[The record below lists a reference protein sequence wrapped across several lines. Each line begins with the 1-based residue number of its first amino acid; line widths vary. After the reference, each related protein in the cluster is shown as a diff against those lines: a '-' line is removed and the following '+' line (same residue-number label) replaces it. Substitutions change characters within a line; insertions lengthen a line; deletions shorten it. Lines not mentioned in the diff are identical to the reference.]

1 MWTTTTTTTTKPSSR
16 TWMLVGAVLLSTC
29 ATASAWQP
37 HYSPYRQRYAP
48 SSCQSFTSFKTAQSR
63 HRQRMLRAV
72 PESEEDTETVTP
84 PTQKSSYNLGI
95 NKNRG
100 LHPDDTNNDPGGF
113 WMAPDPVDK
122 HQDDANANNGYT
134 DIDTPVVRA
143 NKSKSANSTVDA
155 DSMMMTNR
163 QQGEIVPR
171 HPKTTRRMVARDN
184 DSQLLRGA
192 MWDETHYES
201 ETEQETTSS
210 ASPNGS
216 YGNRMEAPADGGRP
230 HSQASSNC
238 PPRPYRFYPDI
249 DMSIPESVYSE
260 DGSVDL
266 VWDLLRWD
274 AYQEAQREPLL
285 VSFLYS
291 TILNHR
297 SLESSLAFLLANRLQ
312 SPGMMISTQLQ
323 SIILDSLDCPVFRR
337 SLRADMMAVRDRD
350 PACNCL
356 PDVFLY
362 FKGFHALQSHRVAHC
377 LWNSGKYVLAQFLQ
391 SQVSQVFQIDI
402 HPNATM
408 GRYVMLLLISD
419 PFVTLMDPFSLTV
432 LVGSVRPCVV
442 LVHVCF
448 SHLHTLLSVLY
459 LFHHC
464 QSPLVASC
472 WITVPAL

>member
-1 MWTTTTTTTTKPSSR
+1 MRSNPDGEDEDGDDKP
-16 TWMLVGAVLLSTC
+16 G
-29 ATASAWQP
+29 Q
-37 HYSPYRQRYAP
+37 
-48 SSCQSFTSFKTAQSR
+48 
-63 HRQRMLRAV
+63 
-72 PESEEDTETVTP
+72 EE
-84 PTQKSSYNLGI
+84 TQT
-95 NKNRG
+95 R
-100 LHPDDTNNDPGGF
+100 F
-113 WMAPDPVDK
+113 WMAPETVDK
-122 HQDDANANNGYT
+122 HQDDADANNKKGFT
-134 DIDTPVVRA
+134 DVNP
-143 NKSKSANSTVDA
+143 VDA
-155 DSMMMTNR
+155 VKRKSVITAR
-163 QQGEIVPR
+163 QRGQIVPR
-171 HPKTTRRMVARDN
+171 NHKTTRRMVARDN

-192 MWDETHYES
+192 LWDEMHYEPES
-201 ETEQETTSS
+201 ET
-210 ASPNGS
+210 A
-216 YGNRMEAPADGGRP
+216 YGNRIENLADGGRP
-230 HSQASSNC
+230 HSPASRNG
-238 PPRPYRFYPDI
+238 PPRPSRFYPDI

-323 SIILDSLDCPVFRR
+323 SIILDSLDCSVFRR

-377 LWNSGKYVLAQFLQ
+377 LWNSGKFVLAQFLQ

-408 GRYVMLLLISD
+408 GRYVACRS
-419 PFVTLMDPFSLTV
+419 
-432 LVGSVRPCVV
+432 
-442 LVHVCF
+442 
-448 SHLHTLLSVLY
+448 
-459 LFHHC
+459 
-464 QSPLVASC
+464 
-472 WITVPAL
+472 